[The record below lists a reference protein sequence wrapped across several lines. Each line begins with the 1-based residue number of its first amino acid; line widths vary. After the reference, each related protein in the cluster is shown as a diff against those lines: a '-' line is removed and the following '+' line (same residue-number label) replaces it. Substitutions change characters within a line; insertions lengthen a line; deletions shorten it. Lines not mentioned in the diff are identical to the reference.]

1 MRKKGALYIER
12 TVEDFIGTDTYYV
25 LLELFITMLL
35 LIVQVFVVSSCIWL
49 MFWIIGQFMR

>member
-1 MRKKGALYIER
+1 MRKKGTLYIER

-35 LIVQVFVVSSCIWL
+35 FFAQFIVVVSCIWL
-49 MFWIIGQFMR
+49 MFWIIGQFMQ